1 MWNKH
6 SFLSGALCGIL
17 VKTQLDK
24 GARTMGKFYLGL
36 DQGTTG
42 VTAILFDE
50 SWRQVSRGYREI
62 RQIYPHAGWV
72 EHDAM
77 DIWAAACRAT
87 QQAMDQAGAQ
97 GSDILCIGL
106 DHEGES
112 IMLWDKATGAPL
124 CNTIVWQD
132 RRTAQAADALAA
144 AHGELIRQKTGLQVD
159 SYFSALKLR
168 WLLDNVP
175 QAQPLLAQNRLAAG
189 NMDAWLAWNITGG
202 AHVTD
207 SSTASRTMLMNL
219 QSCSWDE
226 DVLALLD
233 IPRAILPEIRDSA
246 SLFGHADPGR
256 FCGISAPLS
265 GMLND
270 QQAALFGQTCFDA
283 GSVKTTYGTGCFML
297 MNTDAKPVTSPGGLV
312 TTVGW
317 RLGGKTTYALDGGVY
332 ISGAA
337 TQWLRDGLK
346 IISSA
351 SETEPMARA
360 AGSNG
365 GVYFVPAF
373 TGLAAPYWD
382 SYARGMMIGIT
393 GGTRREH
400 IVRATLE
407 STAYQVSDLLHAM
420 ECDSGVKLHAMRCDG
435 GAVVNGFLMQFQSDI
450 LGLPVHVPEIRD
462 TTALGS
468 AFMAALGAGFVGS
481 TDELRTCW
489 RLDRAYEPKMSAD
502 EREFL
507 LSGWHRAVDR
517 CRGWAK

>member
-1 MWNKH
+1 
-6 SFLSGALCGIL
+6 
-17 VKTQLDK
+17 
-24 GARTMGKFYLGL
+24 MGNYYLGL

-50 SWRQVSRGYREI
+50 NWRQVSRGYREI
-62 RQIYPHAGWV
+62 RQIYPQAGWV
-72 EHDAM
+72 EHDAL
-77 DIWAAACRAT
+77 DIWESARFAV
-87 QQAMDQAGAQ
+87 QQAMDKVGAQ
-97 GSDILCIGL
+97 GRDILCMGL

-112 IMLWDKATGAPL
+112 VMLWDKATGEPL
-124 CNTIVWQD
+124 YNTIVWQD
-132 RRTAQAADALAA
+132 RRTAQAAEELSAQ
-144 AHGELIRQKTGLQVD
+144 HGERILENTGLMVD

-175 QAQPLLAQNRLAAG
+175 RARELLAQGRLLAG

-207 SSTASRTMLMNL
+207 PSTASRTMLMNL
-219 QSCSWDE
+219 HSCDWDDE
-226 DVLALLD
+226 VLSLLD
-233 IPRAILPEIRDSA
+233 IPRSILPRICDSA
-246 SLFGHADPGR
+246 SLFGHADPSR

-270 QQAALFGQTCFDA
+270 QQAALFGQTCFEA
-283 GSVKTTYGTGCFML
+283 GTVKTTYGTGCFML
-297 MNTDAKPVTSPGGLV
+297 MNTGTQPVASPGGLV

-317 RLGGKTTYALDGGVY
+317 RLNGKTSYALDGGVY

-351 SETEPMARA
+351 AETETMARA

-393 GGTRREH
+393 GGTTREH

-407 STAYQVSDLLHAM
+407 STAYQVSDLLRAM
-420 ECDSGVKLHAMRCDG
+420 EADSGADIRAMRCDG
-435 GAVVNGFLMQFQSDI
+435 GAVVNAFLMQFQSDI
-450 LGLPVHVPEIRD
+450 LDLPVHIPEITD

-481 TDELRTCW
+481 TDDLRACW
-489 RLDRAYEPKMSAD
+489 RLARTYEPHMSTD
-502 EREFL
+502 ERQAL
-507 LSGWHRAVDR
+507 LDGWHRAVER

>member
-1 MWNKH
+1 MAKY
-6 SFLSGALCGIL
+6 
-17 VKTQLDK
+17 
-24 GARTMGKFYLGL
+24 YLGL

-50 SWRQVSRGYREI
+50 SWHQAARGYREI
-62 RQIYPHAGWV
+62 RQIYPRSGWV
-72 EHDAM
+72 EHDAA
-77 DIWAAACRAT
+77 DIWEAACFAA
-87 QQAMDQAGAQ
+87 QQAMDAAGAT
-97 GSDILCIGL
+97 GDDILCIGL

-112 IMLWDKATGAPL
+112 VMLWDKVTGQPL
-124 CNTIVWQD
+124 YHTLVWQD
-132 RRTAQAADALAA
+132 RRTAEAAEALAA
-144 AHGELIRQKTGLQVD
+144 SHGDLIRERTGLAVD

-175 QAQPLLAQNRLAAG
+175 AAQDLLAQNRLAAG

-207 SSTASRTMLMNL
+207 PSTASRTMLMNL
-219 QSCSWDE
+219 TSCDWDE
-226 DVLALLD
+226 EVLALLD
-233 IPRAILPEIRDSA
+233 IPRSILPEIRDSA
-246 SLFGHADPGR
+246 SLFGCAAPDR
-256 FCGISAPLS
+256 FCGISAPLT

-283 GSVKTTYGTGCFML
+283 GDVKTTYGTGCFML
-297 MNTDAKPVTSPGGLV
+297 MNTGSKPVLSAEGLV
-312 TTVGW
+312 TTVAW
-317 RLGGKTTYALDGGVY
+317 RIGGEVTYALDGGVY

-346 IISSA
+346 IIEKA
-351 SETEPMARA
+351 SQTEAMARSVA
-360 AGSNG
+360 DSG

-407 STAYQVSDLLHAM
+407 STAYQVSDLLRAM
-420 ECDSGVKLHAMRCDG
+420 EKDSGAAIRAMRCDG

-450 LGLPVHVPEIRD
+450 LDLPVHIPQITD

-468 AFMAALGAGFVGS
+468 AFMAALGAGYVSS
-481 TDELRTCW
+481 TEELRRCW
-489 RLDRAYEPKMSAD
+489 QLAKTYSPQMDAAA
-502 EREFL
+502 REAAL
-507 LSGWHRAVDR
+507 NEWHRAVER
-517 CRGWAK
+517 CRGWAR